1 MSETTVH
8 FDGYYVDCLVTHF
21 VPYIPIHWG
30 ATPEDSDPACDH
42 ELDFDVIRVVA
53 NTPEQC
59 ELPTL
64 DDIEVKLVS
73 HLHMESD

>member
-1 MSETTVH
+1 M
-8 FDGYYVDCLVTHF
+8 
-21 VPYIPIHWG
+21 PIRWG

-64 DDIEVKLVS
+64 DDIEVELVS
-73 HLHMESD
+73 KLHMEAL

>member
-8 FDGYYVDCLVTHF
+8 FDGYYVDCLVKHF
-21 VPYIPIHWG
+21 VPYMPVRWG

-42 ELDFDVIRVVA
+42 ELDFDIIRVVA

-64 DDIEVKLVS
+64 DDIEVELVS
-73 HLHMESD
+73 KLHMEAL